1 MSPLLSIVI
10 ANYNY
15 GRFLED
21 AIKSV
26 LSQNCQNYEL
36 IIIDG
41 GSNDC
46 SIDIIK
52 RYSDKVSWWIS
63 EPDKG
68 QSDAFNKGFARA
80 KGRFLTWLNADDIM
94 LQGTIAVLEKQV
106 VEKPYVEW
114 FAADTLYVDCE
125 ERIVNSGLRLR
136 NNLPFLKFVP
146 PWARITAPSTFF
158 SRRLL
163 DEVGGVD
170 VDLHYV
176 MDTDLWI
183 KFTNAG
189 ATVKYLDCFGWA
201 FRLHEKSKTSASVVS
216 GHRDG
221 RFKEERILIRRRAG
235 ITPVRNLIAYLGKR
249 VACLLSG
256 SYFRRR
262 RLLKAIRGMRLEDY
276 ANDQY

>member
-125 ERIVNSGLRLR
+125 ERIVNSGFFKIRTSMGA
-136 NNLPFLKFVP
+136 NNCTIHIF
-146 PWARITAPSTFF
+146 
-158 SRRLL
+158 
-163 DEVGGVD
+163 
-170 VDLHYV
+170 
-176 MDTDLWI
+176 
-183 KFTNAG
+183 
-189 ATVKYLDCFGWA
+189 
-201 FRLHEKSKTSASVVS
+201 
-216 GHRDG
+216 
-221 RFKEERILIRRRAG
+221 
-235 ITPVRNLIAYLGKR
+235 
-249 VACLLSG
+249 
-256 SYFRRR
+256 
-262 RLLKAIRGMRLEDY
+262 
-276 ANDQY
+276 Q